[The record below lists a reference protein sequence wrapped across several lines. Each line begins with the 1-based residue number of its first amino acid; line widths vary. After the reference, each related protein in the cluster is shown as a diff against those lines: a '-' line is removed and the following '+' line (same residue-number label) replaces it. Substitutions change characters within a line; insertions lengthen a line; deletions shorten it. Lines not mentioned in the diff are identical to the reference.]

1 MQSLFNSAIFSYL
14 KFIYLFIFTLAP
26 ILAKADELANTLQIH
41 SISEETKSI
50 KKHRLKKLIE
60 HMNSGQENLKH
71 QCRFESEISIPPTQK
86 KIYLTFDDGPEPGQ
100 TEHILEVLNKYHVPA
115 TFFMIGEKVELH
127 PSLVKLVRQSPLAS
141 IGNHS
146 WSHPNFHDILEEKQV
161 LEIEK
166 SSALFFQIT
175 DQLLFRYPYGNSSCE
190 SNQLL
195 KSRNYKIIGWH
206 IDSCDWAFDHKGS
219 VDLKEAL
226 SCGVLPQNRNNFF
239 QHVISTVQAHNG
251 GIILMHE
258 IHPNTLNQLDALVQK
273 LLDDG
278 FSFGILGE
286 DESKVFFH

>member
-1 MQSLFNSAIFSYL
+1 MQSLFKSGFFSYL
-14 KFIYLFIFTLAP
+14 KFIYLIFFTLVP
-26 ILAKADELANTLQIH
+26 ILANADESTNTLQIH
-41 SISEETKSI
+41 SINEETTSI

-60 HMNSGQENLKH
+60 HMNSDQEILKR
-71 QCRFESEISIPPTQK
+71 QCRFESEISISPTRK

-115 TFFMIGEKVELH
+115 TFFMIGEKAELH
-127 PSLVKLVRQSPLAS
+127 PTLVKLVRQSPLAS

-146 WSHPNFHDILEEKQV
+146 WSHPNFHDIREEKQA

-166 SSALFFQIT
+166 SSTLFSNIT

-226 SCGVLPQNRNNFF
+226 SCGVLPKNRNNFF
-239 QHVISTVQAHNG
+239 QHVISSVQVHNG

-258 IHPNTLNQLDALVQK
+258 IHPNTLSQLEKLVQK

-278 FSFGILGE
+278 FSFGALGE
-286 DESKVFFH
+286 EESKAFFH